1 MLAGRTTG
9 HALDAIGRAEAVR
22 LADALA
28 GRPLAAIVAS
38 PLERAQETA
47 AAIAGRH
54 GMPVETDPAL
64 VEIDFGAWTGAT
76 LDSLHGTEAWR
87 RYNAFR
93 GTACSPDGEPMLA
106 VQMRAV
112 SAMVRLRE
120 AHPGAEVVLVSH
132 ADVIKAALA
141 HFLAMPLDL
150 FQRIEIAPASRSLVR
165 LGADWVRVEAVN
177 LPPGA

>member
-1 MLAGRTTG
+1 
-9 HALDAIGRAEAVR
+9 
-22 LADALA
+22 
-28 GRPLAAIVAS
+28 
-38 PLERAQETA
+38 
-47 AAIAGRH
+47 
-54 GMPVETDPAL
+54 
-64 VEIDFGAWTGAT
+64 
-76 LDSLHGTEAWR
+76 
-87 RYNAFR
+87 
-93 GTACSPDGEPMLA
+93 MLA

-165 LGADWVRVEAVN
+165 LGADWVRVEAIN